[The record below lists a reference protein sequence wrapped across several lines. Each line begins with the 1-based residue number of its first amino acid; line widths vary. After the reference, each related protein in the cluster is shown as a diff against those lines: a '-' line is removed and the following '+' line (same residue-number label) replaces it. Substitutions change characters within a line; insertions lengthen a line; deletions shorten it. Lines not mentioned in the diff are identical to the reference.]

1 MQIRLDGR
9 ERPGL
14 VVVSVEAGVQEHV
27 GVAQGPED
35 GDGITGT
42 AVDDT
47 RPGFP
52 DEISGFWIDVDRGEA
67 AVSVSEQGGGNDAGP
82 KTKVSARLD
91 DVIRLCGTDNRVPP
105 GPSRPVRLRRADPP
119 EGIGSQPPAQML
131 GEVAVVLQVLR
142 PGSCLPELASGD
154 SASEPA

>member
-9 ERPGL
+9 ELPGL
-14 VVVSVEAGVQEHV
+14 VVVSVQAVVQEHV
-27 GVAQGPED
+27 DVPQRPEHV
-35 GDGITGT
+35 DGITGT

-82 KTKVSARLD
+82 KTKVSARLHER
-91 DVIRLCGTDNRVPP
+91 IRVCGTDNRVPP
-105 GPSRPVRLRRADPP
+105 GPAPPMRPPR
-119 EGIGSQPPAQML
+119 GG
-131 GEVAVVLQVLR
+131 R
-142 PGSCLPELASGD
+142 P
-154 SASEPA
+154 